1 MTATSTSAI
10 SANDTAEPNGQ
21 LRAEVNWFCT
31 RLPIITCLA
40 PPSRSEVMNEP
51 SAGTKTS
58 RQPAITPGSE
68 SGSVTRKKRAPGR
81 APSTS
86 AASSRAGSS
95 FSSEA

>member
-10 SANDTAEPNGQ
+10 SAKDTAEPKGQ
-21 LRAEVNWFCT
+21 FRADVNWFCT

-40 PPSRSEVMNEP
+40 PPSRSDVMKEP

-58 RQPAITPGSE
+58 RQPAMTPGSE
-68 SGSVTRKKRAPGR
+68 SGQGHPEEARAGR

-86 AASSRAGSS
+86 AASSSAGSS